1 MLCADA
7 IHTCRLDPR
16 LSLALG
22 RGTARL
28 HRLQTLLGEISP
40 EIACGSHIDLD
51 SAESVALP
59 VSVSEIIKRV
69 PLDCGKC
76 HPELYLKGK
85 HRQTFLHQEHL
96 VVSEEPF
103 AAALPKPCYR
113 VEESEE
119 EKLREELLRRGFS
132 CLIPESQVAT
142 THEGR
147 LILNGMFQ
155 VEDRPGKH
163 RLIFDKRP
171 SNLCER
177 SLPWLELPLGVL
189 FCRIKL
195 AEDEELRCSGSDL
208 DSYFNRLQQA
218 PIY

>member
-1 MLCADA
+1 MLFLVIKD
-7 IHTCRLDPR
+7 IFDS
-16 LSLALG
+16 SLPCTSLP
-22 RGTARL
+22 
-28 HRLQTLLGEISP
+28 LLGDMSP
-40 EIACGSHIDLD
+40 DIACGSHIDLD

-76 HPELYLKGK
+76 HPEIYLKGK
-85 HRQTFLHQEHL
+85 YRQTFLHQEHL
-96 VVSEEPF
+96 VVSEEPL

-119 EKLREELLRRGFS
+119 EKLRELRRGFS

-163 RLIFDKRP
+163 RLMFDKRP
-171 SNLCER
+171 SNICER
-177 SLPWLELPLGVL
+177 SLPWLELPIRSFILPYQISRGRGVTMFRFRSGFL
-189 FCRIKL
+189 F
-195 AEDEELRCSGSDL
+195 
-208 DSYFNRLQQA
+208 
-218 PIY
+218 

>member
-1 MLCADA
+1 MSLGSPKKRSSYLERLGKYSINPRQVIAFEMLCADA
-7 IHTCRLDPR
+7 VHTCRLDPR

-28 HRLQTLLGEISP
+28 HRLQTLLGEISL

-85 HRQTFLHQEHL
+85 HLQTFLHQEHL

-113 VEESEE
+113 VEEREE
-119 EKLREELLRRGFS
+119 DKLREELLRRGFS

-163 RLIFDKRP
+163 RLFFLTR
-171 SNLCER
+171 
-177 SLPWLELPLGVL
+177 GH
-189 FCRIKL
+189 RIL
-195 AEDEELRCSGSDL
+195 ANVPCHG
-208 DSYFNRLQQA
+208 
-218 PIY
+218 